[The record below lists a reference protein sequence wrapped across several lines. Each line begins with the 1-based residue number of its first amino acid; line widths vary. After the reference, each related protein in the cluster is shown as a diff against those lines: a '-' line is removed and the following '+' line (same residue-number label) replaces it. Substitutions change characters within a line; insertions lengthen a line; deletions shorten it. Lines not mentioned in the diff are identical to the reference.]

1 MQAES
6 FGILRNI
13 ACNDAADIDL
23 ALHGIGEARLF
34 MILEEALYH
43 TRFDMLLNV
52 RIPSAV
58 RLHSAD
64 VDLQALYLVVNMATG
79 TESHRSAILNRQG
92 IIRAIHAHLVSPRSI
107 AVNASL
113 SACFLEPPGIG
124 DSRRGGMG
132 YRESMPSKSR
142 RTATYVPSS
151 SSFGHS

>member
-52 RIPSAV
+52 RV
-58 RLHSAD
+58 YE
-64 VDLQALYLVVNMATG
+64 Q
-79 TESHRSAILNRQG
+79 
-92 IIRAIHAHLVSPRSI
+92 
-107 AVNASL
+107 
-113 SACFLEPPGIG
+113 
-124 DSRRGGMG
+124 
-132 YRESMPSKSR
+132 
-142 RTATYVPSS
+142 
-151 SSFGHS
+151 